1 MHVYDVSHNEKVEIA
16 RGAWRSESSPG
27 GDRFSSSWEG
37 SVVGNTEANDFLYKL
52 GTGIFHAAVEV
63 ELMALNQ
70 NQK

>member
-1 MHVYDVSHNEKVEIA
+1 MEIL
-16 RGAWRSESSPG
+16 GQWLEI
-27 GDRFSSSWEG
+27 
-37 SVVGNTEANDFLYKL
+37 TEANDFLYKL